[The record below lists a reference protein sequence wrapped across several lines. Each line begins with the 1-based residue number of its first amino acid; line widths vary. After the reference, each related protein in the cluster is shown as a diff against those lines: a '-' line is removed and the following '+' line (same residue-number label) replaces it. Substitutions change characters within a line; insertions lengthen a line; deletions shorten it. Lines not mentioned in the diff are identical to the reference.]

1 MNGIDQIFRG
11 MHHPAT
17 GLAAERVRIDTIAE
31 NLANARTTRTPQGG
45 PYRRKLVEFEALM
58 QEGSDGTPRPG
69 GVRAARVFPDYS
81 TPFERVHMPSH
92 PDADAGGW
100 VEFPNV
106 NTTKEMADLMTAM
119 RAYEAN
125 LTMQESF
132 VQMAERV
139 LQLLR

>member
-1 MNGIDQIFRG
+1 MSGIKQIFRG
-11 MHHPAT
+11 MHHAAT

-31 NLANARTTRTPQGG
+31 NLANARTTRTPGGG
-45 PYRRKLVEFEALM
+45 PYRRKLVEFQALM
-58 QEGSDGTPRPG
+58 ETSGDGSTRAA
-69 GVRAARVFPDYS
+69 GVRAARVFRDYS

-125 LTMQESF
+125 LTVQESF
-132 VQMAERV
+132 TQMAERV